1 MSGLISV
8 AFVPRDGAVGF
19 ARAVLTSA
27 NFKWVVSERQFEEVH
42 GLSRVV
48 LLVPDKLAT
57 TCELLRTESVPD
69 PGFLINLV
77 VDLCSRY
84 VQTSSGRPSEPPVE
98 ESLADRAFVFDGNED
113 GPVGNE
119 PASLT
124 STIAQLRSRL
134 VAARNLA
141 VEDRELD
148 LCAEALSL
156 VSLADSLRE
165 LCLVYLN
172 FVHPVLIK
180 SRRQPGL
187 TEEAIQEHFEVTNR
201 LLLRRRRYL
210 HTEYHGLLAEARQDV
225 APA

>member
-8 AFVPRDGAVGF
+8 TFVPRDGAVGF

-57 TCELLRTESVPD
+57 TCELLSESVPD
-69 PGFLINLV
+69 PGFLLNLV

-124 STIAQLRSRL
+124 SAIAQLRSRL

-141 VEDRELD
+141 AEDRELD
-148 LCAEALSL
+148 LCAAALPL

-187 TEEAIQEHFEVTNR
+187 AEEAIQEQFQVTNR

-210 HTEYHGLLAEARQDV
+210 HTEYQGLLAEARQDV
-225 APA
+225 VPA